1 MEKMQSLKVTTELSR
16 EETIVFL
23 TQTRPLGFLSG
34 LGVSIKGKGFLFPQ
48 GQCSTIVALMPAV
61 CLVFLRRNL
70 GSLGTSLKWKPPP
83 FKIHMLELAH
93 AWARAQLLLGT
104 FTADEISM
112 FSFGGVCPVRHRFL
126 LVNRGSHRRFLGGIL
141 ITASGEG
148 VTNNKE
154 EDFKG
159 ENRLLALD
167 NRTENVVSESRN
179 RPKIPPQRD
188 TWRTLYYI

>member
-104 FTADEISM
+104 FLP
-112 FSFGGVCPVRHRFL
+112 FSSL
-126 LVNRGSHRRFLGGIL
+126 LQTRSLC
-141 ITASGEG
+141 S
-148 VTNNKE
+148 
-154 EDFKG
+154 
-159 ENRLLALD
+159 AL
-167 NRTENVVSESRN
+167 VVSVLS
-179 RPKIPPQRD
+179 D
-188 TWRTLYYI
+188 TVSY